1 MNFRFKNKIRQTL
14 CKRTFRLQSVLFLAI
29 PLPILSGS
37 AISISAQITN
47 QAQAIR
53 ISEAEVQL
61 QEKYMAGVVQQQ
73 IGKMEGAAKLF
84 AEVLNKNPKCD
95 GCAFQLSKIYSNM
108 GDNQKAIDFAKTAVA
123 LDTKNKW
130 YQIQLVESLE
140 KIGKDR
146 EATEV
151 YRTLIEKNAFEID
164 FSEEMY
170 FRLAHAYVRI
180 GEPLKAIKVLDDL
193 EKKIGLDDDI
203 TDKKRLTYEVM
214 NDPKKAALELKKLAD
229 AFPLVVEYQHQA
241 AEYYLKLGD
250 KTTANAFYERILK
263 RDPNDSKA
271 RMALATKQAPSVS
284 NASGNADVAYL
295 NSLKDLFQKPEIKI
309 DEKIKTILPYA
320 MKTAEGKDKA
330 LAAVCL
336 QLAEIL
342 ERTHPTDAKS
352 YSLLGD
358 MLYHNGQPS
367 EALAKYKKCL
377 ELNKSIYA
385 VWEQKMY
392 TEDELGLYDDLL
404 KTSEAASDLFPNQ
417 ATAFYFNGVAN
428 ERKAK
433 YNAAIISLE
442 QAILMS
448 AKKPPLKLDAM
459 SELGVTYT
467 KSKNYTQ
474 SDKVFED
481 AMKLNAQ
488 SPMVMIRYANA
499 LVGRE
504 GLGDKAKA
512 LAAEAMKISQEA
524 DPSVLEGFGDYL
536 FKSGQKD
543 KAVSYWQK
551 AKERGGKSAVLDKK
565 IVEKVFVE

>member
-14 CKRTFRLQSVLFLAI
+14 CQRTLRLQSVLFLAI

-37 AISISAQITN
+37 AISITAQISN

-123 LDTKNKW
+123 LDAKNKW

-229 AFPLVVEYQHQA
+229 AFPLIVEYQHQA

-320 MKTAEGKDKA
+320 MKTAEGHDKA

-392 TEDELGLYDDLL
+392 TEDELGLYDELL

-459 SELGVTYT
+459 SELGVTYA

-474 SDKVFED
+474 ADKVFED
-481 AMKLNAQ
+481 AMKFNAQ
-488 SPMVMIRYANA
+488 SPIVMIRYANA
-499 LVGRE
+499 LVGRD

>member
-1 MNFRFKNKIRQTL
+1 MNFRFKNTIRQTL
-14 CKRTFRLQSVLFLAI
+14 CKRRLRLQSVLFLAI
-29 PLPILSGS
+29 PL
-37 AISISAQITN
+37 SITAQISN

-61 QEKYMAGVVQQQ
+61 QDKYMAGVVQLQ

-84 AEVLNKNPKCD
+84 AEVLSKNPKCD
-95 GCAFQLSKIYSNM
+95 GCAFQLSKIYGNM
-108 GDNQKAIDFAKTAVA
+108 NDNQKAIDYAKTAVA
-123 LDTKNKW
+123 LDAKNKW

-151 YRTLIEKNAFEID
+151 YRTLIDKNNFEMD

-180 GEPLKAIKVLDDL
+180 GEPLKAIKTLEDL
-193 EKKIGLDDDI
+193 EKKIGIDDDI

-271 RMALATKQAPSVS
+271 RMALAAKQAPSVS
-284 NASGNADVAYL
+284 NASSNSEVAYL

-309 DEKIKTILPYA
+309 DEKIITILPYA
-320 MKTAEGKDKA
+320 TKVAEGRDKA
-330 LAAVCL
+330 LAAACL

-358 MLYHNGQPS
+358 MLYHNGQPVQ
-367 EALAKYKKCL
+367 ALAKYKKCL

-433 YNAAIISLE
+433 YDAAVASLE

-448 AKKPPLKLDAM
+448 AKKPPLKLDALV
-459 SELGVTYT
+459 ELGVTHS

-474 SDKVFED
+474 SDKVFEE
-481 AMKLNAQ
+481 ALKFNAQ
-488 SPMVMIRYANA
+488 SPITMIRYANA
-499 LVGRE
+499 LVGRN
-504 GLGDKAKA
+504 GLNEKAKS
-512 LAAEAMKISQEA
+512 LADEAMKISQES

-543 KAVSYWQK
+543 KAVPYWQK

-565 IVEKVFVE
+565 IIEKVFVE

>member
-14 CKRTFRLQSVLFLAI
+14 CQRTLRLQSVLFLAI

-37 AISISAQITN
+37 AISITAQISN

-123 LDTKNKW
+123 LDAKNKW

-180 GEPLKAIKVLDDL
+180 GEPLKAIKTLEDL

-229 AFPLVVEYQHQA
+229 AFPLVVDYQHQA

-271 RMALATKQAPSVS
+271 RLALATKQAPSVS

-320 MKTAEGKDKA
+320 MKTAEGHDKS

-358 MLYHNGQPS
+358 MLYHNGQS
-367 EALAKYKKCL
+367 AEALVKYKKCL

-392 TEDELGLYDDLL
+392 TEDELGLYDELL

-459 SELGVTYT
+459 SELGVTYA

-474 SDKVFED
+474 ADKVFED

-499 LVGRE
+499 LVGRD

-524 DPSVLEGFGDYL
+524 DPSVLESFGDYL

-543 KAVSYWQK
+543 KAVPYWQK